1 MQRVPP
7 DRKVFDMV
15 TKPEQLDMRGRTVLI
30 SGGTGGIGFGTARG
44 LARHGAH
51 VIITGRDA
59 GHGEHAATVIR
70 GESGGASVTFIQ
82 ADHSTVGGN
91 QLLADHVRNAFP
103 GLSALIN
110 NVGGLYETRRET
122 ADGYEATLAMN
133 FVGPFTLTAELLP
146 VLQGKGPT
154 RCVNVVSAAIRMYK
168 GDPFDDVQ
176 SEAEFIGADAYGQ
189 TKLLNVLFTLAL
201 AKRVA
206 PELVTVNMVHPG
218 VTWTDMTRSQTWRAN
233 PSWRWIWPV
242 MRLIMRHGS
251 PEKAARRVVFLA
263 SSPEAQAYTGQYF
276 ERKRTPKPLSARE
289 LDSGL
294 QERAW
299 ALGSELVAHAPT
311 SLQPTRWVRMSG
323 CRTILGA

>member
-1 MQRVPP
+1 MVAQRG
-7 DRKVFDMV
+7 
-15 TKPEQLDMRGRTVLI
+15 QWDMRGRTVLV
-30 SGGTGGIGFGTARG
+30 SGGTGGIGFETARA

-51 VIITGRDA
+51 VIITGHNAD
-59 GHGEHAATVIR
+59 HGEHAATVIR
-70 GESGGASVTFIQ
+70 GESGGTSVTFIQ

-91 QLLADHVRNAFP
+91 QRVADHVRNAFAR
-103 GLSALIN
+103 LNVLIN

-133 FVGPFTLTAELLP
+133 FVGPFTLTAELQPL
-146 VLQGKGPT
+146 LEGNGPA

-176 SEAEFIGADAYGQ
+176 SKARFIGADAYGQ

-201 AKRVA
+201 AKRIA

-263 SSPEAQAYTGQYF
+263 SSPEAQAYTGRYF
-276 ERKRTPKPLSARE
+276 ERTRTPKRLSARE

-299 ALGSELVAHAPT
+299 ELGSELMAHAPT
-311 SLQPTRWVRMSG
+311 SLQPAMW
-323 CRTILGA
+323 

>member
-1 MQRVPP
+1 
-7 DRKVFDMV
+7 
-15 TKPEQLDMRGRTVLI
+15 
-30 SGGTGGIGFGTARG
+30 
-44 LARHGAH
+44 
-51 VIITGRDA
+51 VIITGRNA
-59 GHGEHAATVIR
+59 GHGEQAATVIR

-82 ADHSTVGGN
+82 AGHSTVGGN
-91 QLLADHVRNAFP
+91 QRVADHVRSAFP
-103 GLSALIN
+103 GLNVLIN
-110 NVGGLYETRRET
+110 NVGGLFETRRET

-133 FVGPFTLTAELLP
+133 LVGPSALTAKLLP
-146 VLQGKGPT
+146 LLQGNAPT
-154 RCVNVVSAAIRMYK
+154 RCVNVVSAAIRMYR

-176 SEAEFIGADAYGQ
+176 SKAGFIGADAYGQ

-201 AKRVA
+201 AKRIA

-218 VTWTDMTRSQTWRAN
+218 VTWTDMTRSQTWRTN

-276 ERKRTPKPLSARE
+276 ERKRTPKRLSARE

-299 ALGSELVAHAPT
+299 ELGSELVAHAPT
-311 SLQPTRWVRMSG
+311 SLQAARW
-323 CRTILGA
+323 